1 MQDIDLFV
9 QKVPYCVPSTEL
21 HAGYLED
28 ANPFPIL
35 PGYSECC
42 SAATTGHTHSG
53 MWAEQGKVKLGQEDS
68 P

>member
-28 ANPFPIL
+28 ADPFPIL

-42 SAATTGHTHSG
+42 SAAATGHTLSHHAPWIPGS
-53 MWAEQGKVKLGQEDS
+53 QPDPHQS
-68 P
+68 